1 MTTLRIRQLS
11 FNLSLVATALC
22 LSLCLLQSAVADE
35 TTSSRYTKTVLA
47 IRKAE
52 PAVVNIE
59 GNKPA
64 SSTGARDSQ
73 QQVNGMGAGVIIDA
87 RGYILTNQHVIQDV
101 GRIEVTLYNG
111 RRYIGKL
118 IARHPETDLAMIK
131 IDSTQP
137 LPVIRCGTSSDLM
150 RGEPVIAIGN
160 PFGYHHTV
168 TEGIISALHRDIP
181 VNGVQDYPDLIQTDA
196 SINPGNSGGPLLNA
210 EGDMIGINAAV
221 RIGAQGIGF
230 AIPVDRASEVAAD
243 MISQY
248 RRSASLSGLR
258 VRTKFGNGQSQLL
271 VADAGST
278 TLQTGDVIT
287 AIGNRPVNSR
297 LDYELALVGQRAT
310 SEIQVKTERGGTAQL
325 ARATL
330 QRPGTASRVQLV
342 SANKIREQAIYRLG
356 LQLDEANAAQ
366 VRRID
371 SSYRGG
377 LVVRSVRKDS
387 PAHRADIQVGDILVG
402 LMEWQTPDWSDMEWV
417 FDEMSDVRTA
427 KFHIIRGQEVFW
439 GTMDLSS
446 RLR

>member
-1 MTTLRIRQLS
+1 MTTLRLHQLGLR
-11 FNLSLVATALC
+11 LSLVLTALC
-22 LSLCLLQSAVADE
+22 LTGSVVADDKS
-35 TTSSRYTKTVLA
+35 SSRYTQTVLA
-47 IRKAE
+47 IRAAE

-64 SSTGARDSQ
+64 PQTAGSRSDV
-73 QQVNGMGAGVIIDA
+73 QQVNGMGAGVIIDP

-101 GRIEVTLYNG
+101 SRIEVTLHNG

-131 IDSTQP
+131 IDSNQQ

-243 MISQY
+243 MINQY
-248 RRSASLSGLR
+248 RRRATLSGIR
-258 VRTKFGNGQSQLL
+258 VRTQFGEGSVRLV
-271 VADAGST
+271 VADAGESS
-278 TLQTGDVIT
+278 LQSGDIITGM
-287 AIGNRPVNSR
+287 GGRPVRSR
-297 LDYELALVGQRAT
+297 LDYELALVGQRSGADI
-310 SEIQVKTERGGTAQL
+310 EIETQRDGEVQL
-325 ARATL
+325 AQATLRAT
-330 QRPGTASRVQLV
+330 GTSRVQLA
-342 SANKIREQAIYRLG
+342 SANKTREQALYKLG
-356 LQLDEANAAQ
+356 LQLDEANSAQ
-366 VRRID
+366 VQRVD

-377 LVVRSVRKDS
+377 LRVRSVRRNS
-387 PAHRADIQVGDILVG
+387 PAYHAEIQVGDILVG
-402 LMEWQTPDWSDMEWV
+402 LKEWQTPDWSDLDWV
-417 FDEMSDVRTA
+417 FSELGSASTT
-427 KFHIIRGQEVFW
+427 KFHIVRGNEVFW

-446 RLR
+446 GIR